1 MPLRLPVV
9 RVFEQAW
16 DLLKRQTTLGEHKG
30 FEDAAFSPHGEVD
43 YYHGTTKPR
52 AEKIMEQGLR
62 PNASVLERVFASKD
76 PSVASDY
83 AQVRGRSRK
92 EEPRMFG
99 IRAGVKEQQLP
110 EDRSTTSMRTFT
122 EVIPREFLVP
132 MEPSEI
138 SEELR
143 PLWEELA

>member
-1 MPLRLPVV
+1 MV

-30 FEDAAFSPHGEVD
+30 FEDAAFSPHGEVR
-43 YYHGTTKPR
+43 YYHGTSKTP
-52 AEKIMEQGLR
+52 ADHIMGQGLQ
-62 PNASVLERVFASKD
+62 PNSSLLERVFTSTD

-83 AQVRGRSRK
+83 AQVRGRNRK
-92 EEPRMFG
+92 EEPKMFG

-110 EDRSTTSMRTFT
+110 EDRNKTSVRTFT
-122 EVIPREFLVP
+122 EAIPREFLVP
-132 MEPSEI
+132 MEPSGI
-138 SEELR
+138 SEEFR